1 MKYCAWRRAKPFYP
15 RRLTFIIH
23 LSADIVFERIQ
34 SLSEKE
40 FALGGTMDIG
50 PRMSEDTVSA
60 DLNGI
65 HELSALRIIQE

>member
-1 MKYCAWRRAKPFYP
+1 
-15 RRLTFIIH
+15 
-23 LSADIVFERIQ
+23 
-34 SLSEKE
+34 
-40 FALGGTMDIG
+40 MDIG

>member
-1 MKYCAWRRAKPFYP
+1 MFHS
-15 RRLTFIIH
+15 TFTK

-40 FALGGTMDIG
+40 FALGGPMDIG

-60 DLNGI
+60 GLDGI
-65 HELSALRIIQE
+65 HEVEVSYYIFKNKLSFSSGLL